1 MATATAREK
10 REFFL
15 TVDDIITKTAGIW
28 PRRRLE
34 ALACWQYR

>member
-15 TVDDIITKTAGIW
+15 TVDDIITKTAGI
-28 PRRRLE
+28 
-34 ALACWQYR
+34 